1 MTGRKGCAMA
11 RATVEACRMTVTSS
25 GVTPTSARR
34 RSRRASS
41 CSRTRAASRA
51 SRSPWRARKLSDRV
65 SVQAIARH
73 SIGSDEAPEGL
84 HELAGHLVAPLRVV
98 ASGRHAVLD
107 VALGEAEGDL
117 VECGLDRGDL
127 LQDVGA
133 PAVVVDHGLQAAYL
147 PLDAPQ
153 ACLQLVLRRG
163 IAALRRRLG
172 LGGCHGMNCTGVAD
186 TPGMYI
192 LRAPR
197 ILPLGIRRRR

>member
-1 MTGRKGCAMA
+1 MTGRNGCAIA
-11 RATVEACRMTVTSS
+11 RPTVGSCRMTAASS
-25 GVTPTSARR
+25 GAAPSSARR

-117 VECGLDRGDL
+117 VERGLDRGDL

-153 ACLQLVLRRG
+153 ARLQLVLRRG
-163 IAALRRRLG
+163 VAALRRGLG
-172 LGGCHGMNCTGVAD
+172 LGGCQGVNCSGVCVYPWDVYAPSPAD
-186 TPGMYI
+186 TPTEYK
-192 LRAPR
+192 
-197 ILPLGIRRRR
+197 